1 MSWRVEWSERA
12 IDDLRHLPP
21 RDARRVMN
29 AMERYASTGHGDV
42 RKIRGHRGLFRL
54 RSGVWRILFTP
65 DTEARCLYVLAVSHR
80 REAYRGD

>member
-1 MSWRVEWSERA
+1 
-12 IDDLRHLPP
+12 
-21 RDARRVMN
+21 
-29 AMERYASTGHGDV
+29 MERYASAGHGDV

-65 DTEARCLYVLAVSHR
+65 DTEARSLYVLAVSHH